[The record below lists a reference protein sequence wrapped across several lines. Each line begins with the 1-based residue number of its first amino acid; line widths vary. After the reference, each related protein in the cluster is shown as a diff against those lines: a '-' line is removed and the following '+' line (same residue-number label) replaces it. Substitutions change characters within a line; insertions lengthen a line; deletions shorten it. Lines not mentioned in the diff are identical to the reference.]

1 MRCMDDEM
9 VNSGRGPILV
19 AGHLFAE
26 AVFGSLPSAPELG
39 REIWASDFAFA
50 PGGIANQALTIH
62 RLGGAVSLRAA
73 IGDDAISRHCVDSL
87 ARDGLDTAGLERVDG
102 WQLPVT
108 ASLGF
113 DGDRA
118 LVTGG
123 AGAPRSIDQLT
134 QNPGGA
140 RIALLHWDASGDAV
154 RRLAAAGVTVVTDVG
169 SDNVQSG
176 PDAILPLLEGV
187 YAFTPNAD
195 EARACTG
202 RDTVDG
208 ALDVLGARVELA
220 VITLADEGVIAHE
233 RSTGAVIRRPTWNLP
248 VVDTTGAG
256 DVFTGA
262 LTVGLQRGWPL
273 VPLLD
278 IALLVAGLCV
288 SRAGGALSAPTLPE
302 LLAWID
308 AAPAGSR
315 ERASALRPHLTAS
328 SPHPTQQGSE

>member
-1 MRCMDDEM
+1 MDDEM
-9 VNSGRGPILV
+9 VNSDRGPILV

-62 RLGGAVSLRAA
+62 RLGGTVSLRAA

-87 ARDGLDTAGLERVDG
+87 AREGLDTAGLERIDR

-123 AGAPRSIDQLT
+123 AGVPRTIDQLT
-134 QNPGGA
+134 QDPGRA
-140 RIALLHWDASGDAV
+140 RIALLHWDDSGDAV
-154 RRLAAAGVTVVTDVG
+154 RRLAAAGITVITDVG

-176 PDAILPLLEGV
+176 PDAILPMLEGV

-195 EARACTG
+195 EALACTG
-202 RDTVDG
+202 RDSVDS
-208 ALDVLGARVELA
+208 ALDVLGGRVELA
-220 VITLADEGVIAHE
+220 VITLAAEGVIAHQ
-233 RSTGAVIRRPTWNLP
+233 RSTGAVIRRPTWDLP

-262 LTVGLQRGWPL
+262 LAVGVQRGWPL

-288 SRAGGALSAPTLPE
+288 SGAGGALSAPTLGE

-308 AAPAGSR
+308 AAPADSR
-315 ERASALRPHLTAS
+315 DRAAALRPHLTAS
-328 SPHPTQQGSE
+328 PPHPTQQGSE

>member
-1 MRCMDDEM
+1 MGCMDDEQ
-9 VNSGRGPILV
+9 VSSDRGTILV

-26 AVFGSLPSAPELG
+26 AVFGSLPRAPELG
-39 REIWASDFAFA
+39 REIWAADFAFT
-50 PGGIANQALTIH
+50 PGGIANQALAIH
-62 RLGGAVSLRAA
+62 RLGTAVSLRAA
-73 IGDDAISRHCVDSL
+73 VGDDAISRHCVEAL
-87 ARDGLDTAGLERVDG
+87 EREGLSTAGLQRVGG

-123 AGAPRSIDQLT
+123 ASVPVTIDQLT
-134 QNPGGA
+134 QDAGGA
-140 RIALLHWDASGDAV
+140 RVALLHWEDGGDAV
-154 RRLAAAGVTVVTDVG
+154 RRLAAAGLRVITDVG

-176 PDAILPLLEGV
+176 PDAILPLLDGV
-187 YAFTPNAD
+187 HAFTPNAD
-195 EARACTG
+195 EALACTG
-202 RDTVDG
+202 RAGVDA
-208 ALDVLGARVELA
+208 ALEVLGDRVELA
-220 VITLADEGVIAHE
+220 AVTLAADGVLAHE
-233 RSTGAVIRRPTWNLP
+233 RSTGTVVRRPAWDLP

-262 LTVGLQRGWPL
+262 LAVGVHRGWPL

-288 SRAGGALSAPTLPE
+288 SGPGGAFSTPTLAR

-308 AAPAGSR
+308 AAPAESR
-315 ERASALRPHLTAS
+315 ERAAALRPHLTAAP
-328 SPHPTQQGSE
+328 PHPTQQGSE